1 MKRILALLLSLL
13 LLVPVL
19 TACGG
24 GGLQDGYYTAQAA
37 EFSHGWKEYITIMV
51 KGGSIVSVEYNAE
64 NASGFIKSW
73 DNAYMQTMLHSN
85 GTYPNEYTRYY
96 ANQLLEGQGEG
107 SIDALS
113 GASSS
118 HGSFQL
124 LAKAV
129 LEQARLGDSSIVFVD
144 TDAHEP
150 VSTPISS
157 YDKSA
162 GSLQR
167 GSRRSFMG
175 VCPPQGK
182 RQFQAEARPSSG
194 RISPPLRPGTC
205 GTCAHRP
212 RCPRGP

>member
-96 ANQLLEGQGEG
+96 ASQLLDDGRADG
-107 SIDALS
+107 IDVLT
-113 GASSS
+113 GATSS
-118 HGSFQL
+118 HSSFQK
-124 LAKAV
+124 LAEAV
-129 LEQARLGDSSIVFVD
+129 LEQARKGDSSIAIVD
-144 TDAHEP
+144 TA
-150 VSTPISS
+150 S
-157 YDKSA
+157 
-162 GSLQR
+162 
-167 GSRRSFMG
+167 
-175 VCPPQGK
+175 
-182 RQFQAEARPSSG
+182 
-194 RISPPLRPGTC
+194 
-205 GTCAHRP
+205 
-212 RCPRGP
+212 

>member
-13 LLVPVL
+13 LLVPAL

-96 ANQLLEGQGEG
+96 ARQFQEDQNAD
-107 SIDALS
+107 SIDALT
-113 GASSS
+113 GATSS
-118 HGSFQL
+118 HSSFQL
-124 LAKAV
+124 LSEAV
-129 LEQARLGDSSIVFVD
+129 LEQARQGDSSVRVVD
-144 TDAHEP
+144 TSKE
-150 VSTPISS
+150 
-157 YDKSA
+157 
-162 GSLQR
+162 
-167 GSRRSFMG
+167 
-175 VCPPQGK
+175 
-182 RQFQAEARPSSG
+182 
-194 RISPPLRPGTC
+194 
-205 GTCAHRP
+205 
-212 RCPRGP
+212 

>member
-13 LLVPVL
+13 LLVPAL

-51 KGGSIVSVEYNAE
+51 KGGSIVSVEYNAD

-144 TDAHEP
+144 TAAH
-150 VSTPISS
+150 
-157 YDKSA
+157 
-162 GSLQR
+162 
-167 GSRRSFMG
+167 
-175 VCPPQGK
+175 
-182 RQFQAEARPSSG
+182 
-194 RISPPLRPGTC
+194 
-205 GTCAHRP
+205 
-212 RCPRGP
+212 

>member
-13 LLVPVL
+13 LLVPAL

-85 GTYPNEYTRYY
+85 GTYPNEYPRYY

-107 SIDALS
+107 SIDAIS

-144 TDAHEP
+144 TDAH
-150 VSTPISS
+150 
-157 YDKSA
+157 
-162 GSLQR
+162 
-167 GSRRSFMG
+167 
-175 VCPPQGK
+175 
-182 RQFQAEARPSSG
+182 
-194 RISPPLRPGTC
+194 
-205 GTCAHRP
+205 
-212 RCPRGP
+212 